1 MTARTTTTA
10 TTAATAATKAATEDA
25 AGTATL
31 VRAWIDGWVVSRG
44 TSDPMDRPWGW
55 TIDAGQA
62 HHVSR
67 HVLPDPT
74 EADVRALVAAT
85 SAPGTWLKLFAD
97 DDTVR
102 PWLGAGWELDKPG
115 YLMTV
120 ALAAE
125 RPEVPAGYTLTSW
138 TRGGVTRV
146 LVRTADGHF
155 AARGQIAPTGRTA
168 VADQIE
174 TAGDHQRRGL
184 GSLVM
189 RTLQNTAHE
198 AGARTGILVGTPEGR
213 ALYTSLGWT
222 TRSPMASLVLKPAA
236 S

>member
-1 MTARTTTTA
+1 MTLV
-10 TTAATAATKAATEDA
+10 TAAIPDRASIGA
-25 AGTATL
+25 L

-55 TIDAGQA
+55 TIDAGQV

-67 HVLPDPT
+67 HVLPVPA

-85 SAPGTWLKLFAD
+85 SAPGTWLKLFAED
-97 DDTVR
+97 HTVR
-102 PWLGAGWELDKPG
+102 PWLAEGWQFDKPG
-115 YLMTV
+115 FLMSVPLT
-120 ALAAE
+120 AE
-125 RPEVPAGYTLTSW
+125 RPQVPAGYTLTSW

-146 LVRTADGHF
+146 LVRTAEGHF
-155 AARGQIAPTGRTA
+155 AARGQIAPTGPTA

-174 TAGDHQRRGL
+174 TSPGHQRRGL

-198 AGARTGILVGTPEGR
+198 AGSRTGILVGTPEGR
-213 ALYTSLGWT
+213 SLYTSLGWE
-222 TRSPMASLVLKPAA
+222 TRSPMASLVFKP
-236 S
+236 STS